1 MNRDL
6 DEVGGEPQK
15 EVSRQELPNIWGTQK
30 RGGARGED
38 EVERQMG
45 AKCHARQTTLIITN

>member
-1 MNRDL
+1 MKWGVSHRRRFPGRNCL
-6 DEVGGEPQK
+6 TSGGQ
-15 EVSRQELPNIWGTQK
+15 QK

-45 AKCHARQTTLIITN
+45 AKCHACQTTLIITN